1 MFRFDVKGF
10 NKNIFVVVMEHQIIC
25 LDDLDF
31 ITWSASSAG
40 AGPSSSQVI
49 RNVSKQMTRLRSSEA
64 LDHKTFVQLFCFIDI
79 DTYFLPLV

>member
-1 MFRFDVKGF
+1 MDLMLRF

-31 ITWSASSAG
+31 ITRSASSAG

-49 RNVSKQMTRLRSSEA
+49 RNVSKQTTRLRREA
-64 LDHKTFVQLFCFIDI
+64 VKFDHTCILS
-79 DTYFLPLV
+79 